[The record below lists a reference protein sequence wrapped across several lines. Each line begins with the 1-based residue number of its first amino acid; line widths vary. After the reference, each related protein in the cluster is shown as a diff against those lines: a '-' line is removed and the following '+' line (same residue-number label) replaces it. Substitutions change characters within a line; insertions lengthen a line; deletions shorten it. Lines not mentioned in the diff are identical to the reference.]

1 MINLFNHKKLERDNH
16 IESITSRLSDF
27 EEKYRKECSQ
37 HVVTLKELSELTAVS
52 YAKEKT
58 IESYEIVLDSEQV
71 EKMKINFDV
80 DYDSESNRWSVITGY
95 CQLGGCN
102 QEGIFFK
109 SELEAK
115 RKAIELTLN
124 GNKPKS
130 TAPCPSCS
138 AEYAHS

>member
-1 MINLFNHKKLERDNH
+1 MVNLFTNKKVERDNH
-16 IESITSRLSDF
+16 IESITARLSDF
-27 EEKYRKECSQ
+27 EVKYRDECLQ
-37 HVVTLKELSELTAVS
+37 HAVTLKKLNELTIDS
-52 YAKEKT
+52 NAKEKT
-58 IESYEIVLDSEQV
+58 IESYGIALDPEQV
-71 EKMKINFDV
+71 EKVKINFDV
-80 DYDSESNRWSVITGY
+80 DYDSELNRWGVITGY

-102 QEGIFFK
+102 QKGIFFK

-138 AEYAHS
+138 TEYANS